1 MISRVKTSI
10 LSVHSEQSR
19 AVIATIRVESVIIM
33 NFLSVKRLDS
43 LGRSSSISSLNT
55 SLDGVNLDDSSYS
68 SGSEDTLE
76 DDGIHLEIDIEDG
89 R

>member
-1 MISRVKTSI
+1 
-10 LSVHSEQSR
+10 
-19 AVIATIRVESVIIM
+19 M

-55 SLDGVNLDDSSYS
+55 SLDGVSLDDSSYS

>member
-1 MISRVKTSI
+1 
-10 LSVHSEQSR
+10 
-19 AVIATIRVESVIIM
+19 M